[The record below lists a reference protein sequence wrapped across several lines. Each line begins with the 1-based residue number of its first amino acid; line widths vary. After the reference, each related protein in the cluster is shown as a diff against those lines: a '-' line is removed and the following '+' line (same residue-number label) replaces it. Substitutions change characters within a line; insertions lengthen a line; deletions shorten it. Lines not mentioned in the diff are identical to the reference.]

1 MCARK
6 YIHEKIL
13 FLVGYFF
20 FGVCVSSVIE
30 KSLADSSKGGSS
42 YKSIYDEIIVESLN
56 FSLHK
61 LEVS

>member
-20 FGVCVSSVIE
+20 FGFVLVVLLRSHSPTAVKAGRPINPFMT
-30 KSLADSSKGGSS
+30 KLLLKG
-42 YKSIYDEIIVESLN
+42 
-56 FSLHK
+56 
-61 LEVS
+61 

>member
-13 FLVGYFF
+13 ILVGYFF

-30 KSLADSSKGGSS
+30 KSLADSRKAGRPINPFMIMTKLLSK
-42 YKSIYDEIIVESLN
+42 V
-56 FSLHK
+56 
-61 LEVS
+61 